1 MKIPH
6 LIPAKLA
13 AGKLGRFVLLLPL
26 TGVFLYAHFTWV
38 TASESPLEVGKTVEV
53 LIGHGH
59 QFPASEEVIIT
70 EGAEVYAVAPSGR
83 RTALAP
89 KARKPLLVAGYK
101 VAEAGMHRFV
111 LAQDRG
117 VRSWTT
123 QGVQPGGKDKHPQA
137 RRSARVFRSAVSY
150 ALTPGVAY
158 EKAKPVG
165 LVFEMTGEVTGDQ
178 VVLTVLR
185 ESKPVAGV
193 AIHLVSHPRDVAN
206 HPHGGAAIGK
216 TGADGRFTYVFTA
229 GNKGPLLFA
238 ADSIEQAAPTANY
251 ERGEYATSL
260 HFVR

>member
-1 MKIPH
+1 
-6 LIPAKLA
+6 
-13 AGKLGRFVLLLPL
+13 
-26 TGVFLYAHFTWV
+26 
-38 TASESPLEVGKTVEV
+38 
-53 LIGHGH
+53 
-59 QFPASEEVIIT
+59 
-70 EGAEVYAVAPSGR
+70 
-83 RTALAP
+83 
-89 KARKPLLVAGYK
+89 VAGYK

-150 ALTPGVAY
+150 ALTPGAAY
-158 EKAKPVG
+158 EKAKPLG

-193 AIHLVSHPRDVAN
+193 AIHLVGQAR
-206 HPHGGAAIGK
+206 GGEALGK
-216 TGADGRFTYVFTA
+216 TGPDGRFNYAFTA

-238 ADSIEQAAPTANY
+238 ADYIEQAAPTANY

>member
-1 MKIPH
+1 MKVPH
-6 LIPAKLA
+6 LPTAKITTAKLA
-13 AGKLGRFVLLLPL
+13 RLALLLPL
-26 TGVFLYAHFTWV
+26 TTVLLYAHFTWV
-38 TASESPLEVGKTVEV
+38 TPSLSPLEVGKAVEV
-53 LIGHGH
+53 RIGHGH
-59 QFPASEEVIIT
+59 KFPTSEEVIVT
-70 EGAEVYAVAPSGR
+70 EGAEVYAIAPSGQ
-83 RTALAP
+83 RTPLAP
-89 KARKPLLVAGYK
+89 KPQKPLLVAGYK

-150 ALTPGVAY
+150 ALTPGAVY
-158 EKAKPVG
+158 EKAKPLG
-165 LVFEMTGEVTGDQ
+165 LVFEMMGEVSGDR
-178 VVLTVLR
+178 VVLTLLR
-185 ESKPVAGV
+185 ESKPVTGV

-216 TGADGRFTYVFTA
+216 TGADGRFTYVFDA

-238 ADSIEQAAPTANY
+238 ADYIEQAGPAANY
-251 ERGEYATSL
+251 DRGEYAASL

>member
-6 LIPAKLA
+6 RTTAKLA
-13 AGKLGRFVLLLPL
+13 AGKLGRLVLLLPAATVL
-26 TGVFLYAHFTWV
+26 LYAHFTWV
-38 TASESPLEVGKTVEV
+38 TASVSPLEVGKTAEV

-70 EGAEVYAVAPSGR
+70 EAAEVYAVAPSGR

-89 KARKPLLVAGYK
+89 KAQKPLLVAGYK
-101 VAEAGMHRFV
+101 VAETGMHRFV

-150 ALTPGVAY
+150 ALTPGAAY
-158 EKAKPVG
+158 EKAKPLG

-193 AIHLVSHPRDVAN
+193 AIHLVGQAR
-206 HPHGGAAIGK
+206 GGEALGK
-216 TGADGRFTYVFTA
+216 TGPDGRFNYAFTA

-238 ADSIEQAAPTANY
+238 ADYIEQAAPTANY

>member
-1 MKIPH
+1 MH
-6 LIPAKLA
+6 LPKAKPAA
-13 AGKLGRFVLLLPL
+13 AKLGRLALLLPL
-26 TGVFLYAHFTWV
+26 TSVLLYSHFTWV
-38 TASESPLEVGKTVEV
+38 TASVSPLEMGKTVEV
-53 LIGHGH
+53 RIGHGH

-70 EGAEVYAVAPSGR
+70 EGAEVYAIAPSGQ

-89 KARKPLLVAGYK
+89 KAQKPLLVAGYK

-137 RRSARVFRSAVSY
+137 QRSARVFRSAVSY
-150 ALTPGVAY
+150 SLTPGAAY
-158 EKAKPVG
+158 EKAKPLG
-165 LVFEMTGEVTGDQ
+165 LVFEMMGEVTNDQ
-178 VVLTVLR
+178 AVLTVLR

-193 AIHLVSHPRDVAN
+193 AIHLVSGA
-206 HPHGGAAIGK
+206 GGGEALGK
-216 TGADGRFTYVFTA
+216 TGPDGRFTYAFTA

-238 ADSIEQAAPTANY
+238 ADYIEQAAPTANY

>member
-1 MKIPH
+1 MH
-6 LIPAKLA
+6 LPKAKPAAAKLGHLA
-13 AGKLGRFVLLLPL
+13 LLLPL
-26 TGVFLYAHFTWV
+26 TSVLLYAHFTWV
-38 TASESPLEVGKTVEV
+38 TASVSPLEVGKTAEV

-150 ALTPGVAY
+150 SLTPGAAY
-158 EKAKPVG
+158 EKAKPLG

-193 AIHLVSHPRDVAN
+193 AIHLVSQA
-206 HPHGGAAIGK
+206 GGGEPLGT
-216 TGADGRFTYVFTA
+216 TGADGRFTYSFTA
-229 GNKGPLLFA
+229 GNSGPLLFA
-238 ADSIEQAAPTANY
+238 ADYIDQAAPTANY
-251 ERGEYATSL
+251 DRGEYATSL

>member
-6 LIPAKLA
+6 PPTITLA
-13 AGKLGRFVLLLPL
+13 TAKLGRLALLLPL
-26 TGVFLYAHFTWV
+26 TTVLLYAHFTWV
-38 TASESPLEVGKTVEV
+38 TTSVSPLEVGKTVEV

-101 VAEAGMHRFV
+101 VAEAGLHRFV

-150 ALTPGVAY
+150 ALTPGAAY
-158 EKAKPVG
+158 EKAKPLG

-185 ESKPVAGV
+185 ESKPLAGV
-193 AIHLVSHPRDVAN
+193 AIHLVSHPQDVAN

-216 TGADGRFTYVFTA
+216 TGADGRFTYVFDP

-238 ADSIEQAAPTANY
+238 ADYIEQAGPAANY
-251 ERGEYATSL
+251 DRGEYAASL